1 MPNSP
6 LCWRQADAVG
16 GHPTQTI
23 ICAVYPR
30 SHRAPAPIYA
40 RAIKTIREGDANETS
55 PPHILASGR
64 GRCRAAGR
72 RAVARAQA
80 YPARPVRIIAPTGPG
95 GAPDIIARLIGPWLS
110 DRLGQQFI
118 IENRPGSGNNIGTEV
133 VVRAPPDGYTLLMV
147 SSSNAIN
154 ATLYDKLNFVFLRDI
169 AAIAGIISLPFVMV
183 VNPSVPA
190 KTIPELTAYAKA
202 NPGKISFGSPGIG
215 TPGHVAGEL
224 FKMLAGIEMIYVP
237 YRGGGA
243 VMSDLLG
250 GQVQVLF
257 GSTSLTVEQIRAGKL
272 RALAVTS
279 AIRWE
284 GLPDIP
290 TVGDF
295 VPGYEASSIFGL
307 GAPQKTPVEIID
319 KLNKEV
325 NVGLNDPKLKTR
337 LIDLGGTL
345 LAGSPAD
352 FDKLIA
358 ADTEKWGK
366 VIRGANIKSD

>member
-1 MPNSP
+1 MK
-6 LCWRQADAVG
+6 L
-16 GHPTQTI
+16 
-23 ICAVYPR
+23 PR
-30 SHRAPAPIYA
+30 RTFLHLVAGAAAAPAVA
-40 RAIKTIREGDANETS
+40 RI
-55 PPHILASGR
+55 
-64 GRCRAAGR
+64 
-72 RAVARAQA
+72 ARAQA
-80 YPARPVRIIAPTGPG
+80 YPARPVRIVAPTGPG

-190 KTIPELTAYAKA
+190 KAVPELTAYAKA

-224 FKMLAGIEMIYVP
+224 FKMLAGIEMIHVP

-307 GAPQKTPVEIID
+307 GAPQKTPVEIINR
-319 KLNKEV
+319 LNREI
-325 NVGLNDPKLKTR
+325 NAGLADPKTKAR
-337 LIDLGGTL
+337 LADLGATT
-345 LAGSPAD
+345 LAGSSAD
-352 FDKLIA
+352 FGKLIA
-358 ADTEKWGK
+358 DETEKWGK
-366 VIRGANIKSD
+366 AIRAANIKAD